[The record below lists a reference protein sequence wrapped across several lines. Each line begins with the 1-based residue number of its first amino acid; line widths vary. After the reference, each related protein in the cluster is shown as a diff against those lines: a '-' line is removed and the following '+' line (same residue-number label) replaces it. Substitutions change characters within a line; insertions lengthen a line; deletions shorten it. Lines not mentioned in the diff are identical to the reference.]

1 MIKPNTMTKR
11 LPILFLLIL
20 STTLSGGK
28 AKIAGF
34 LNTNTWRISVGKTDL
49 LIWMKHEIGDEVSVK
64 KTSLKLTDTLHA
76 QMYFCG
82 STAENATSVMTI
94 KNSSDSL
101 IGTYPHKN
109 TGMAFEANAPLKS
122 ILAGFPPGETMK
134 VYFSIF
140 DAGYKTLDRTI
151 LLGKLKLK

>member
-1 MIKPNTMTKR
+1 MTKR
-11 LPILFLLIL
+11 LAILFLLIL
-20 STTLSGGK
+20 TTALSGSK
-28 AKIAGF
+28 AKTAGF
-34 LNTNTWRISVGKTDL
+34 LNTNTWCISVGKTDL
-49 LIWMKHEIGDEVSVK
+49 LIWMKHEIGDEISVK

-76 QMYFCG
+76 QIYFCG
-82 STAENATSVMTI
+82 STAENSTSVVTI

-109 TGMAFEANAPLKS
+109 TGLTFEANAPLKPVLS
-122 ILAGFPPGETMK
+122 GFLPGETIK

-140 DAGYKTLDRTI
+140 DAEYKALNRTI